1 MGLSGH
7 FPMAQSPSHG
17 WAQVAAGRAADHG
30 RRLGLRTAHALDEGG
45 EIRATPEAVACGDEG
60 MLRDAD
66 AKGWW

>member
-7 FPMAQSPSHG
+7 VPMAQSQTDHG

-45 EIRATPEAVACGDEG
+45 EIRETPEAVVYG
-60 MLRDAD
+60 
-66 AKGWW
+66 